1 MTGQTLRLIRRWHL
15 YIAMFFMP
23 LLLLFAVSGAIQTF
37 RLNEAKGWGSSPA
50 PKVLVW
56 IGAIHKDQTP
66 PDAAEEAERDA
77 KWAAS
82 VRANVGKHKM
92 STPATVLALKVFVVA
107 VAIGLFVSIVLGS
120 IIAFTSPITRRPAG
134 LAVALGTLL
143 PLGLILLQ
151 L

>member
-37 RLNEAKGWGSSPA
+37 RLNEAKGWGGPA

-56 IGAIHKDQTP
+56 IGAIHKDQMP
-66 PDAAEEAERDA
+66 PNASEEAARDA

-82 VRANVGKHKM
+82 VRADAGKHKK
-92 STPATVLALKVFVVA
+92 STPATVLALKVYVVA

-120 IIAFTSPITRRPAG
+120 IIAFTSPITRRPAA